1 MVVGGPALVEYI
13 RPSDE
18 ELRKRYN
25 PDLQKRSAEQGDR
38 RAQEFDDYVTKL
50 KEWSK
55 SDKSSMWY
63 PLFRGS
69 VSTEFYRSSG
79 ELWLTIGFLVWYAA
93 QEELDRKQAAIE
105 AQRTQAKEQTR
116 TQREEMR
123 KEMLGDK

>member
-13 RPSDE
+13 RPTDE

-55 SDKSSMWY
+55 SDKSSTWFPNSAGIFLSMNLWGEW
-63 PLFRGS
+63 RS
-69 VSTEFYRSSG
+69 VANDLNY
-79 ELWLTIGFLVWYAA
+79 
-93 QEELDRKQAAIE
+93 
-105 AQRTQAKEQTR
+105 
-116 TQREEMR
+116 
-123 KEMLGDK
+123 